1 MQYIFSKLRFVFIRN
16 NVSSI
21 LSFMRFLN
29 FIFVKAA
36 VDKISSTIA
45 FEIGNVKQDNAY
57 TMQPY

>member
-1 MQYIFSKLRFVFIRN
+1 
-16 NVSSI
+16 
-21 LSFMRFLN
+21 MRFLN